1 MAFRTQ
7 APVVLDLIF
16 ILTSLVLAIVV
27 ATLGLALAATR
38 RRWARAAGG
47 GIIGVA
53 ISTIHYLGMSAYRL
67 SRRGMWRVLES
78 TLATSV
84 GAGLWWDHRNA
95 RLHDHDHSCGCYR
108 QSARSNGRELR
119 ASVPMVEPALRRETV
134 NGEVIESSDVQGW
147 GCCIG
152 SVVQGM
158 SIQARDGARGAELVS
173 VAQIASEAIET
184 LRSAK
189 LWFLRNWGLCEM
201 SSASGRYGYLK
212 IAGFPA
218 LALCKRRSNFSIAAP
233 DSVNSSSRSP
243 LPSPTIRPSADR
255 CMSQRD
261 ATAGE
266 I

>member
-1 MAFRTQ
+1 MLTAVSTGTMVWSTHCVAMMAFRTR

-16 ILTSLVLAIVV
+16 TLTSLLLAIVV

-95 RLHDHDHSCGCYR
+95 RLHDHDHSCGCYC

-134 NGEVIESSDVQGW
+134 NGEMIESSDVQGW

-158 SIQARDGARGAELVS
+158 SIQARDGARGAE
-173 VAQIASEAIET
+173 
-184 LRSAK
+184 
-189 LWFLRNWGLCEM
+189 
-201 SSASGRYGYLK
+201 YGV
-212 IAGFPA
+212 G
-218 LALCKRRSNFSIAAP
+218 CP
-233 DSVNSSSRSP
+233 DRV
-243 LPSPTIRPSADR
+243 
-255 CMSQRD
+255 
-261 ATAGE
+261 
-266 I
+266 